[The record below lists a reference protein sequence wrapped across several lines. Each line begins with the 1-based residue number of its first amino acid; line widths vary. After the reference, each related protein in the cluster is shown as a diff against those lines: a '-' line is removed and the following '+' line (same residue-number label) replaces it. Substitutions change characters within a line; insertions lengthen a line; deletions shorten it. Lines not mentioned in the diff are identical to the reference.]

1 MNVVRNYALNE
12 RQLAVLDIVRM
23 KIPEKQAL
31 AYLDEMGYKAS
42 GATLYRDKVKV
53 KNMATKRLSAL
64 VKIGYQEQHLARID
78 NLEIIERELWQ
89 CYRKCP
95 EDKQEAKA
103 NILEK
108 IANLQ
113 PFISAYYD
121 SSRDVINDKRLSSSD
136 KARPTTVKATTNIQV
151 NNYTLQEDK
160 TKDTKK
166 IVPVSATWE

>member
-1 MNVVRNYALNE
+1 MSIKPITLNE
-12 RQLAVLDIVRM
+12 RQMAVLDVIRM
-23 KIPEKQAL
+23 RIPQKQAL
-31 AYLDEMGYKAS
+31 AYLDKLGLKTS
-42 GATLYRDKVKV
+42 PATLYRDKTKV
-53 KNMATKRLSAL
+53 KDMTIKRLSAL
-64 VKIGYQEQHLARID
+64 SEIGYQEQHLARID

-121 SSRDVINDKRLSSSD
+121 SSRDVINDKRLGD
-136 KARPTTVKATTNIQV
+136 KHPTVKATTNIQV
-151 NNYTLQEDK
+151 NNYTLENK
-160 TKDTKK
+160 SKDTTKK
-166 IVPVSATWE
+166 IVPVNATWE